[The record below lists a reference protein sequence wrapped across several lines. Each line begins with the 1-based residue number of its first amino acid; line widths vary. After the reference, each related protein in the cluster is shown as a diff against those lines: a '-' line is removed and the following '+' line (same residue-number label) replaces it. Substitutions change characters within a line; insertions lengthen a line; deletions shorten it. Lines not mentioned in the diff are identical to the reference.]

1 MKKGMV
7 LTALA
12 LTLSLALVGCSN
24 VEVNVEASAAE
35 KVEASAEEKDQSDL
49 SVESVQLERKI
60 IIRNSIADPLP
71 EEAQKALSLPD
82 KGGPQQLPNV
92 DLSTPIIIT
101 KMPYPERNKP

>member
-1 MKKGMV
+1 MKKVMI
-7 LTALA
+7 LTASALA
-12 LTLSLALVGCSN
+12 LSLALVGCN
-24 VEVNVEASAAE
+24 NEEVSV
-35 KVEASAEEKDQSDL
+35 EEKDQNTL
-49 SVESVQLERKI
+49 SVESVQLERKV

-71 EEAQKALSLPD
+71 AEAQKALSLPG

>member
-1 MKKGMV
+1 MI
-7 LTALA
+7 LTASALA
-12 LTLSLALVGCSN
+12 LSLALVGCSN
-24 VEVNVEASAAE
+24 VEVSI
-35 KVEASAEEKDQSDL
+35 EEKDQNTL

-71 EEAQKALSLPD
+71 AEAQKALSLPD

>member
-1 MKKGMV
+1 MKKMF
-7 LTALA
+7 LAASALA
-12 LTLSLALVGCSN
+12 LSLALVGCSN
-24 VEVNVEASAAE
+24 V
-35 KVEASAEEKDQSDL
+35 KVSVEEKDQSTL
-49 SVESVQLERKI
+49 SVESIQLERKI

-82 KGGPQQLPNV
+82 KGGPQRLPNV

>member
-1 MKKGMV
+1 MKKV
-7 LTALA
+7 VILIASVLA
-12 LTLSLALVGCSN
+12 LSLVLVGCSN
-24 VEVNVEASAAE
+24 VEVSV
-35 KVEASAEEKDQSDL
+35 EEKEQNTL
-49 SVESVQLERKI
+49 SVESAQLERKV

-71 EEAQKALSLPD
+71 AEAQKALSLPD

>member
-1 MKKGMV
+1 MKKMF
-7 LTALA
+7 LAASALA
-12 LTLSLALVGCSN
+12 LSLALVGCSN
-24 VEVNVEASAAE
+24 V
-35 KVEASAEEKDQSDL
+35 KVSVEEKDQSTL
-49 SVESVQLERKI
+49 SVESIQLERKI

-101 KMPYPERNKP
+101 KMPYPEINKP

>member
-1 MKKGMV
+1 MKKVMI
-7 LTALA
+7 LTASALA
-12 LTLSLALVGCSN
+12 LSLALVGCSN
-24 VEVNVEASAAE
+24 VEVSI
-35 KVEASAEEKDQSDL
+35 EEKDQNTL

-71 EEAQKALSLPD
+71 AEAQKALSLPD

>member
-1 MKKGMV
+1 MKKVVILIASV
-7 LTALA
+7 LA
-12 LTLSLALVGCSN
+12 LSLALVGCSN
-24 VEVNVEASAAE
+24 VEVSI
-35 KVEASAEEKDQSDL
+35 EEKDQNTL
-49 SVESVQLERKI
+49 SVESAQLERKV

-71 EEAQKALSLPD
+71 AEAQKALSLPD

>member
-1 MKKGMV
+1 MI
-7 LTALA
+7 LTASALA
-12 LTLSLALVGCSN
+12 LSLALVGCSN
-24 VEVNVEASAAE
+24 VEVSVEKKEVS
-35 KVEASAEEKDQSDL
+35 VEEKDQNTL

-60 IIRNSIADPLP
+60 IIRNSISDPLP
-71 EEAQKALSLPD
+71 AEAQKALSLPD